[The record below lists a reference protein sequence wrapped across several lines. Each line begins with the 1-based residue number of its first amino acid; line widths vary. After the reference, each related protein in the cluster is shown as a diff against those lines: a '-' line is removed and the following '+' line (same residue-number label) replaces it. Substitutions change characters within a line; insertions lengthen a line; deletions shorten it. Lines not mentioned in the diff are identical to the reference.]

1 MSGRERETGSVRL
14 THSLSLFFFRS
25 VCASDQA
32 FLVGSHW
39 HLGYRSC
46 YRVGTPAEAEERAES
61 ATTTTKE
68 VVKERVRE
76 SERRESAFRRR
87 KESENLIFVLFF
99 LCLSDAAAAAAA
111 VCVLVSASVI
121 IDASFPSPSSTCCSL
136 LQQARD
142 SPRSFSFLRSSC
154 LISLFSLLLS
164 LTRSL
169 ASLSEE
175 TAVERKEIS
184 ERSYARSDREKKSG

>member
-1 MSGRERETGSVRL
+1 MRL

-68 VVKERVRE
+68 VVKERVRARDGKTH
-76 SERRESAFRRR
+76 SAGERRVKISF
-87 KESENLIFVLFF
+87 LFCSF
-99 LCLSDAAAAAAA
+99 SVCLSDAAAAAAA